1 MPSEGS
7 GGEILDG
14 MDELG
19 WDVSSVLRRA
29 RHDSAQLPSP
39 VQHTLATPALQPP
52 GPSASS
58 TDLRATALSELA
70 LTHSGEIACRV
81 IKTARKL
88 GVKTVAVYSDA
99 DKDCLHVEMADEAYH
114 IGPAPAAESYLVA
127 DKLLQV
133 AAASGADGI
142 HPGYGFLSESP
153 AFAAAVGQAGIAF
166 IGPPAEAIRAMGS
179 KRESKEIMVAAGVP
193 CVPGY
198 HGADQAEDVLIK
210 AASDVGFPL
219 LIKPTHGG
227 GGKGMRVVRKLDD
240 FIEEVRSA
248 KREAAKSF
256 GNDEVLLERWLERPR
271 HIEVQVFADS
281 HGDCVSLW
289 ERDCSV
295 QRRHQSE

>member
-1 MPSEGS
+1 
-7 GGEILDG
+7 
-14 MDELG
+14 
-19 WDVSSVLRRA
+19 
-29 RHDSAQLPSP
+29 
-39 VQHTLATPALQPP
+39 
-52 GPSASS
+52 
-58 TDLRATALSELA
+58 
-70 LTHSGEIACRV
+70 
-81 IKTARKL
+81 
-88 GVKTVAVYSDA
+88 
-99 DKDCLHVEMADEAYH
+99 MADEAYH

-133 AAASGADGI
+133 AAACGADGI

-153 AFAAAVGQAGIAF
+153 TFAAAVGQAGIAF

-179 KRESKEIMVAAGVP
+179 KRESKEIMVAANVP

-198 HGADQAEDVLIK
+198 HGAEQAEDVLVK

-240 FIEEVRSA
+240 FVEELRSA

-281 HGDCVSLW
+281 QGNCVSLW

-295 QRRHQSE
+295 QRRHQSEWAASDAKRREHQRPSCGGYR